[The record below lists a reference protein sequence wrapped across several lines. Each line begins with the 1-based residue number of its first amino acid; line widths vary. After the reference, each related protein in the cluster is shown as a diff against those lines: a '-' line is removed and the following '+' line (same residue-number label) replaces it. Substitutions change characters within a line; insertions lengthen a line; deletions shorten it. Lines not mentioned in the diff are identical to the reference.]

1 MRFMLMSKA
10 DSNYEAGFPPNAELM
25 AAIGKLTEEMTK
37 GGILVGA
44 GGLMPS
50 SQGARMRL
58 AGGKLSVT
66 DGPFAEAKEIIGG
79 YAIVQ
84 VKSKQEAIDLAKR
97 FMEIHKEIL
106 GPSYEGESEIRQM
119 YDSSECGPEAAQS

>member
-1 MRFMLMSKA
+1 MRFMLMTKA
-10 DSNYEAGFPPNAELM
+10 DRNYEAGRPPSAELM
-25 AAIGKLTEEMTK
+25 AAIGKLTEEMAK
-37 GGILVGA
+37 AGVLVEA

-50 SQGARMRL
+50 SKGARMRL
-58 AGGKLSVT
+58 EGGKTYLT

-84 VKSKQEAIDLAKR
+84 VKSKQEAIDLARR
-97 FMEIHKEIL
+97 FMEIHGEIL

-119 YDSSECGPEAAQS
+119 YDPSDFCAEAAQP